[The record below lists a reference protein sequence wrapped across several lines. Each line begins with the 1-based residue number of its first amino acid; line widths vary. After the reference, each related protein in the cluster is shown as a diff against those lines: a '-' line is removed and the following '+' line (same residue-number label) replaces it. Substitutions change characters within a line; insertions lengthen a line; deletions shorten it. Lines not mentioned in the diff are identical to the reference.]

1 MTDPLTDVLGLLD
14 LRSANFARVEAEEPW
29 AIGFSGY
36 RSIKFG
42 AVLHGGC
49 RIAVAGVPEPVAL
62 EEGDCYL
69 IGSGRAYELSGGSPV
84 PAAPSEEVFA
94 GFRPG
99 NTLRLGTVRDAVLV
113 GCGFDLD
120 EANAAVLLDVLPPLI
135 HVGAGSAAA
144 ESVGAALEL
153 LRAETCEPALG
164 TPFVTE
170 RLAHVLLV
178 HLLRAHIAEHG
189 PEGGA
194 WLTALADRHIGA
206 ALGLM
211 HDRPAYPWTV
221 AELAA
226 RSGLSRS
233 RFADR
238 FTRTVGV
245 PPLEYL
251 GNWRLRSAARELR
264 TGDATVAAIAA
275 RWGYGSE
282 SSFSHAFKRVM
293 GSSPGR
299 YRAAGSHRGQEARVR
314 QGQAPETTSGGPHD
328 RDPEVTGRRRR

>member
-14 LRSANFARVEAEEPW
+14 LRSGSFARLEAQEPW
-29 AIGFSGY
+29 AVGFSGF
-36 RSIKFG
+36 RHIKFG
-42 AVLHGGC
+42 AVLRGDC
-49 RIAVAGVPEPVAL
+49 RIAVAGTPGPVTLKA
-62 EEGDCYL
+62 GDCYL
-69 IGSGRAYELSGGSPV
+69 LGGGRAYELSGGAEV
-84 PAAPSEEVFA
+84 PAVPSAEVFD
-94 GFRPG
+94 GFTPG
-99 NTLRLGTVRDAVLV
+99 DAVRIGTSPDAVVV

-135 HVGAGSAAA
+135 HVGAGSTAA
-144 ESVGAALEL
+144 EGIRAALEL
-153 LRAETCEPALG
+153 LRAETSEPALG

-178 HLLRAHIAEHG
+178 HLLRAHVAEHG

-206 ALGLM
+206 ALSLM
-211 HDRPAYPWTV
+211 HDRPAHPWTV
-221 AELAA
+221 AELAG
-226 RSGLSRS
+226 RSGMSRS

-251 GNWRLRSAARELR
+251 ACWRIRSAARELR
-264 TGDATVAAIAA
+264 TSDRTVAAIAA

-299 YRAAGSHRGQEARVR
+299 YRTTEPHR
-314 QGQAPETTSGGPHD
+314 PDETG
-328 RDPEVTGRRRR
+328 

>member
-14 LRSANFARVEAEEPW
+14 LRSAHFARLEAQEPW
-29 AIGFSGY
+29 AVGFPGY
-36 RSIKFG
+36 RHIKFG
-42 AVLHGGC
+42 AVLLGSC
-49 RIAVAGVPEPVAL
+49 RIAVTGSGAPEPVTL
-62 EEGDCYL
+62 KEGDCYL
-69 IGSGRAYELSGGSPV
+69 IGGGRGYELAGGPEV
-84 PAAPSEEVFA
+84 PAVPSDEVFA

-99 NTLRLGTVRDAVLV
+99 NTVRIGTAPDAVLV

-135 HVGAGSAAA
+135 HVGAGSTAA
-144 ESVGAALEL
+144 EGIRAALEL
-153 LRAETCEPALG
+153 LRVETGEPALG

-178 HLLRAHIAEHG
+178 HLLRAHVAEHG

-194 WLTALADRHIGA
+194 WLTALADRHVGA

-211 HDRPAYPWTV
+211 HDRPAHPWTV
-221 AELAA
+221 AELAGK
-226 RSGLSRS
+226 SGMSRS

-251 GNWRLRSAARELR
+251 AGWRIRSAARELR
-264 TGDATVAAIAA
+264 TGDRTVASIAA

-299 YRAAGSHRGQEARVR
+299 YRAAGPHRPEGAR
-314 QGQAPETTSGGPHD
+314 
-328 RDPEVTGRRRR
+328 